1 MTQSRTYAAAGLLVA
16 LLLALLGLSLSVAG
30 PASAA
35 SRPVTLT
42 GSGPSPARISITVGD
57 AITFTNADE
66 LGFSHVVTSSGDGW
80 TYGPTM
86 VASGASTT
94 TATFARPGT
103 YTYTDHRNT
112 ISTDVT
118 GSIVVTG
125 SPAANPRPASAPST
139 ASPASNP
146 SQDPQPAAAPV
157 DPSTA
162 TTPTE
167 SPTPNPVIAPAV
179 APVPVAL
186 AAVTAAPVA
195 ASPSASPDSAQ
206 APAGPLAISGSVN
219 NSNDQQAYGLPAALA
234 ALAIAGIASLVI
246 RLMLSRPTAR

>member
-1 MTQSRTYAAAGLLVA
+1 MA

-35 SRPVTLT
+35 NRPVTLT
-42 GSGPSPARISITVGD
+42 GSGPSPARISIAVGD

-94 TATFARPGT
+94 TAKFAQPGT
-103 YTYTDHRNT
+103 FTYTDHRNT
-112 ISTDVT
+112 ISADRT

-125 SPAANPRPASAPST
+125 APAASPRPASAPAA
-139 ASPASNP
+139 ASPVSSP
-146 SQDPQPAAAPV
+146 SQDPQPGAAPI

-162 TTPTE
+162 VTPTE
-167 SPTPNPVIAPAV
+167 GPSPAPVVAPAV
-179 APVPVAL
+179 APAPVAL
-186 AAVTAAPVA
+186 AAVTAAPVP
-195 ASPSASPDSAQ
+195 ASASASASASPDPAQ
-206 APAGPLAISGSVN
+206 APAGPLAVTGSVN
-219 NSNDQQAYGLPAALA
+219 NSNHQQAYGLPAALA
-234 ALAIAGIASLVI
+234 ALAIAGIASLLI
-246 RLMLSRPTAR
+246 RLLLSHPAAR